1 MDRSKCGPEAA
12 CCVALTF
19 SRNPPFTQ
27 PLGRLFLPV
36 SSTPT
41 AKMWPFNPFRREARL
56 LGSKNNKIS
65 KQIKPLPLLYV
76 QRQKKITTGNLFLLQ
91 SRLEWKAHESLVLSV
106 AWCSKCN
113 LIASGGEDCIFKI
126 WDSQG
131 QLLHSSSTQLHP
143 VTCISWSPDGKT
155 CAFATFSTVCVTTS
169 YGVNLNFLFK
179 IPS

>member
-76 QRQKKITTGNLFLLQ
+76 QRQKKNNYGKFIFIAEPLGME
-91 SRLEWKAHESLVLSV
+91 SARKSSLVRGLV
-106 AWCSKCN
+106 
-113 LIASGGEDCIFKI
+113 LQMQL
-126 WDSQG
+126 DSQ
-131 QLLHSSSTQLHP
+131 
-143 VTCISWSPDGKT
+143 WR
-155 CAFATFSTVCVTTS
+155 
-169 YGVNLNFLFK
+169 
-179 IPS
+179 